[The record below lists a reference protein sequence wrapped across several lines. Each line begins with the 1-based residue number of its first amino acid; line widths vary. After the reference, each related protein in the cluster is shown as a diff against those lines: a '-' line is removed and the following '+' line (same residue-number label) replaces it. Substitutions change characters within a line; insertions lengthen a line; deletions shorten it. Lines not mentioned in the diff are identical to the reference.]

1 MIDRFGEEIDDEPTP
16 APRSQLAHN
25 PACRN
30 GWLGADLDGR
40 MIPCLTCKPHLRTT
54 VHTNDFGIR

>member
-1 MIDRFGEEIDDEPTP
+1 MKDRYGDDAEP
-16 APRSQLAHN
+16 REHN
-25 PACRN
+25 PDCRN